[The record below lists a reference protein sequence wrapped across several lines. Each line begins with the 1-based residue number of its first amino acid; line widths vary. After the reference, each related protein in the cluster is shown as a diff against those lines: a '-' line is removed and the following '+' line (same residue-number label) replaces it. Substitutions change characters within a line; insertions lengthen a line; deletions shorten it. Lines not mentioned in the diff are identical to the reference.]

1 MNLDEV
7 WVTDPGHPLYGRR
20 FPVHTV
26 TGGDAHSARVFVIYR
41 GDHRLMILRAATN
54 LSVLVRTEPRSK
66 LSARAV
72 REFLTLVKEYEL
84 CPHIPVSSGSVS
96 RRRSRKPS

>member
-7 WVTDPGHPLYGRR
+7 LVTDPGHPLYRRR
-20 FPVHTV
+20 FPIHTV
-26 TGGDAHSARVFVIYR
+26 TGGDAHSARVFVVYR
-41 GDHRLMILRAATN
+41 GDHRLMILREATS
-54 LSVLVRTEPRSK
+54 LSVLARTEPRSK

-84 CPHIPVSSGSVS
+84 CPRVPVSSGHVS
-96 RRRSRKPS
+96 RRRSRKPL